1 MSENSFIFPISKFS
15 QSQNFPNLFHI
26 FQISI
31 FRNNQVTREKW
42 EFPKKKKKISQLQ
55 HGYTRKLVGI
65 ERTRERRG
73 EGGECG
79 SSKAVFASS
88 IRARVA
94 HVRLSFVPGAGQRL
108 RGRISVFPAAKGELA
123 PPRNVSQ
130 ARKYTAVNTH
140 SVYRGYVKMRRSLAL
155 PSHESR
161 SLFLHVWTGPPR

>member
-1 MSENSFIFPISKFS
+1 M
-15 QSQNFPNLFHI
+15 
-26 FQISI
+26 
-31 FRNNQVTREKW
+31 
-42 EFPKKKKKISQLQ
+42 
-55 HGYTRKLVGI
+55 